1 MLQQVKTRKSNRI
14 PARFKPHSIVLAEQL
29 DVLFNRAYDK
39 ESNISTGDDTAI
51 SMSRLRNACV
61 SLQHILPLAL
71 NKVSADTATSIQT
84 SGLNALSDFE
94 IWQELEYFCIN
105 EINDVKLPSYVF

>member
-39 ESNISTGDDTAI
+39 ESNISTGDDTAY
-51 SMSRLRNACV
+51 SHDFDHRFS
-61 SLQHILPLAL
+61 PAL
-71 NKVSADTATSIQT
+71 IA
-84 SGLNALSDFE
+84 
-94 IWQELEYFCIN
+94 
-105 EINDVKLPSYVF
+105 